1 MSNTKKEVEK
11 LLDKYTQLRIDQK
24 KQDED
29 NKKSEL

>member
-11 LLDKYTQLRIDQK
+11 LLDKYTQQRTDQI

>member
-11 LLDKYTQLRIDQK
+11 LLDKYTQQRIDQK

>member
-11 LLDKYTQLRIDQK
+11 LLDKFTQHRTDQI